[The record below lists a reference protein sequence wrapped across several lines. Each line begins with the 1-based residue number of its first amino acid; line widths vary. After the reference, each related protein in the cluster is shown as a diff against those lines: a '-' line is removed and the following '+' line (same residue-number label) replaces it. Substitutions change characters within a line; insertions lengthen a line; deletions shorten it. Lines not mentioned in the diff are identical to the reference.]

1 MRRRLPLGTLLL
13 LKVILVLAAHIE
25 GCGYQE
31 ERAAHQIAEISGRSE
46 DRVPAGLG
54 RNSV

>member
-13 LKVILVLAAHIE
+13 LKVILVA

-31 ERAAHQIAEISGRSE
+31 ETWLLVLLGIKAAR
-46 DRVPAGLG
+46 
-54 RNSV
+54 